1 MSVESLIF
9 TVNFEIEGDIQ
20 KIDVNKKIF
29 LKGST
34 SQSTQ
39 QSWTSIIANMAD
51 VSHLNTEE

>member
-9 TVNFEIEGDIQ
+9 TVNIEIEGDIQ
-20 KIDVNKKIF
+20 KIDINKKIF
-29 LKGST
+29 WKGST